1 MRLMLS
7 AIFLVFWLLGP
18 ASLST
23 GFTQPDQ
30 ANTCTGDD
38 QSHTFVNTLTVTHQS
53 ELRPLSSAYFVDETG
68 LVDTAGIAGQMFLND
83 FCHTSFPVPAV
94 GGALWLR
101 FEVTNSHADSQT
113 WIIGIVEVFVGE
125 LLLYESASEGSLSL
139 VARNGRTVPPQERPV
154 RAVRIA
160 VPVDIGAGESKQF
173 YLRVSGMLAQT
184 ATPVLVS
191 EAFFANWSAILTIM
205 GTLMLCFFA
214 MMALFSLIFFR
225 HIEPRFCWYYVLYMV
240 SRFVFVLFYN
250 DWFAKA
256 SGIIVPID
264 ASVRVTQFIG
274 GGSTLAVIL
283 FCFALFSTD
292 TLSRWEKLI
301 FWMLLAVGTVIIA
314 VTVLSPQK
322 LLVPLFL
329 FNSLTPFV
337 LFVVSVVK
345 YKNGMI
351 HAKWICAGLA
361 ALMFGLSLSVL
372 GFLFP
377 VAITTT
383 TSNLELVFMRPLNLG
398 YIVALFVEPI
408 CMMIAL
414 SAVVRAIGK
423 RQEAAVAEAAL
434 LRSNLA
440 QFENETVAQQKSA
453 EARIQALEALVR
465 DDPVST
471 LLPPAEKQI
480 VDKATKAVL
489 ENIEIVGFGARELAQ
504 ILGTS
509 EKTLGRRLK
518 TSLGLSPAAFIRSI
532 RLTVARDLIVLRQHS
547 TVAEVAYATGFSS
560 VSHFAKL
567 YRREFSETPS
577 EALRAAKA
585 SE

>member
-7 AIFLVFWLLGP
+7 AILLVFWWLGP
-18 ASLST
+18 AGQYTAFAQPNQANACSDDGQSETFINTLSV
-23 GFTQPDQ
+23 TQP
-30 ANTCTGDD
+30 G
-38 QSHTFVNTLTVTHQS
+38 

-68 LVDTAGIAGQMFLND
+68 LVDTAGIAGQTFLKG
-83 FCHTSFPVPAV
+83 FCNSSFPVPAS

-101 FEVTNSHADSQT
+101 FQVTNSHVSAQT
-113 WIIGIVEVFVGE
+113 WIIGMVEIFVDE
-125 LLLYESASEGSLSL
+125 LLLYESASDGLSL
-139 VARNGRTVPPQERPV
+139 VARNGRSVPPKDRPV
-154 RAVRIA
+154 SAVRMA
-160 VPVDIGAGESKQF
+160 VPFEIGAGESKLL
-173 YLRVSGMLAQT
+173 YLRVSGTLAPT

-191 EAFFANWSAILTIM
+191 EAFFGNWSAIPTII

-225 HIEPRFCWYYVLYMV
+225 HIDPRFCWYYVLYMA
-240 SRFVFVLFYN
+240 SRFAFTLFYN

-256 SGIIVPID
+256 TGIIVPIS
-264 ASVRVTQFIG
+264 ASIPVSLFIG

-292 TLSRWEKLI
+292 TLSRLEKLI
-301 FWMLLAVGTVIIA
+301 FWVLLAVGTVIIGM
-314 VTVLSPQK
+314 TVLSPQT

-329 FNSLTPFV
+329 FNSLTPLV
-337 LFVVSVVK
+337 LFVVSAVK
-345 YKNGMI
+345 YKNGLI

-361 ALMFGLSLSVL
+361 ALMFGLSLSVF

-377 VAITTT
+377 VELTTT
-383 TSNLELVFMRPLNLG
+383 TSGWDLVLARPLKLA
-398 YIVALFVEPI
+398 YIVAVFVEPI

-414 SAVVRAIGK
+414 SAVVRGIGK
-423 RQEAAVAEAAL
+423 RQDAAVAEAAL

-440 QFENETVAQQKSA
+440 QFEDQTVAQQKSA
-453 EARIQALEALVR
+453 QARILALEALVQ
-465 DDPVST
+465 DDPEST

-480 VDKATKAVL
+480 VDNATKAVL
-489 ENIEIVGFGARELAQ
+489 ENIELVGFGARELAQ

-518 TSLGLSPAAFIRSI
+518 ASLGLSPAAFIRSI

-577 EALRAAKA
+577 EALTAAKA

>member
-1 MRLMLS
+1 MRQMLS
-7 AIFLVFWLLGP
+7 AILLVFCLLGP
-18 ASLST
+18 AGQYT
-23 GFTQPDQ
+23 AFAQPNQ
-30 ANTCTGDD
+30 ANACTDD
-38 QSHTFVNTLTVTHQS
+38 DRSQTFVNTLTVAQPG

-68 LVDTAGIAGQMFLND
+68 LVDTAGIAGQTFLKDLCN
-83 FCHTSFPVPAV
+83 TSFPVPAV
-94 GGALWLR
+94 GGALWLQ
-101 FEVTNSHADSQT
+101 FEVTNSHIDAQT
-113 WIIGIVEVFVGE
+113 WIIGILEIFVDE
-125 LLLYESASEGSLSL
+125 LLLYESASDGLSL
-139 VARNGRTVPPQERPV
+139 VARNGRSVSPQDRPV
-154 RAVRIA
+154 RAVRMA
-160 VPVDIGAGESKQF
+160 VPLEIGAGESKLF
-173 YLRVSGMLAQT
+173 YLRVSGMLAPT

-191 EAFFANWSAILTIM
+191 EAFFASWSAIPTIM

-225 HIEPRFCWYYVLYMV
+225 HIDPRFCWYYVLYMA
-240 SRFVFVLFYN
+240 SRFAFTLFYN

-256 SGIIVPID
+256 TGIIVPIS
-264 ASVRVTQFIG
+264 ASVRVILFMG

-283 FCFALFSTD
+283 FCFALFSTN
-292 TLSRWEKLI
+292 TLSRLEKLI
-301 FWMLLAVGTVIIA
+301 FWILLAVGTVIIGA
-314 VTVLSPQK
+314 TVWRPQT
-322 LLVPLFL
+322 LLVPLLL
-329 FNSLTPFV
+329 FNSITPLV

-377 VAITTT
+377 VAITTA
-383 TSNLELVFMRPLNLG
+383 TSGLELVLSRPLKLA
-398 YIVALFVEPI
+398 YVVALFVEPI

-414 SAVVRAIGK
+414 SAVVRSIGK
-423 RQEAAVAEAAL
+423 RQDAAVAEAAL

-440 QFENETVAQQKSA
+440 QFEHQTVAQQKSA
-453 EARIQALEALVR
+453 QARILALEALVQ
-465 DDPVST
+465 DDPEST

>member
-1 MRLMLS
+1 M
-7 AIFLVFWLLGP
+7 
-18 ASLST
+18 
-23 GFTQPDQ
+23 
-30 ANTCTGDD
+30 
-38 QSHTFVNTLTVTHQS
+38 
-53 ELRPLSSAYFVDETG
+53 DETG
-68 LVDTAGIAGQMFLND
+68 LVDVTRITGQAFINGS
-83 FCHTSFPVPAV
+83 CRTSFPVPAS

-101 FEVTNSHADSQT
+101 FQATNSHIDAQT
-113 WIIGIVEVFVGE
+113 WIVGIIEIFVDE
-125 LLLYESASEGSLSL
+125 LLLYESASDGLSL
-139 VARNGRTVPPQERPV
+139 VARNGRSVPPQDRPV
-154 RAVRIA
+154 RAVRMA
-160 VPVDIGAGESKQF
+160 VPFDVGAGETKQL
-173 YLRVSGMLAQT
+173 YLRVSGMLAPT

-191 EAFFANWSAILTIM
+191 EAFFANWSAIPTII
-205 GTLMLCFFA
+205 GALMLCFFA

-225 HIEPRFCWYYVLYMV
+225 HIDPRFCWYYVLYMA
-240 SRFVFVLFYN
+240 SRFAFTLFYN

-256 SGIIVPID
+256 TGIIVPIS
-264 ASVRVTQFIG
+264 ASVRVILFMG

-283 FCFALFSTD
+283 FCFALFSTN
-292 TLSRWEKLI
+292 TLSRLEKLI
-301 FWMLLAVGTVIIA
+301 FWTLLAVGTVIIGA
-314 VTVLSPQK
+314 TVWSPHT

-329 FNSLTPFV
+329 FNCITPLV
-337 LFVVSVVK
+337 LFVVSAVK

-377 VAITTT
+377 VEITTT
-383 TSNLELVFMRPLNLG
+383 TSNLEPVLMRPLKLA

-414 SAVVRAIGK
+414 SAVVRAVGK
-423 RQEAAVAEAAL
+423 RQDAAVAEAAL
-434 LRSNLA
+434 LRSNMA
-440 QFENETVAQQKSA
+440 QFENRTMAQQKSA
-453 EARIQALEALVR
+453 QARIQALEALVQ

-471 LLPPAEKQI
+471 LPPPAEKQI

-489 ENIEIVGFGARELAQ
+489 ENIELVGFGARELAQ

>member
-7 AIFLVFWLLGP
+7 AILLVFWWLGP
-18 ASLST
+18 AGQYTAFAQPNQANACSDDGQSETFINTLSV
-23 GFTQPDQ
+23 TQP
-30 ANTCTGDD
+30 G
-38 QSHTFVNTLTVTHQS
+38 

-68 LVDTAGIAGQMFLND
+68 LVDTAVIAGQTFLIG
-83 FCHTSFPVPAV
+83 FCNSSFPVPGS

-101 FEVTNSHADSQT
+101 FQVTSSHVSAQT
-113 WIIGIVEVFVGE
+113 WIIGMVEIFVDE
-125 LLLYESASEGSLSL
+125 LLLYESASDGLSL
-139 VARNGRTVPPQERPV
+139 VARNGRSVPPKDRPV
-154 RAVRIA
+154 SAVRMA
-160 VPVDIGAGESKQF
+160 VPFEIGAGESKLL
-173 YLRVSGMLAQT
+173 YLRVSGTLAPT
-184 ATPVLVS
+184 VTPVLVS
-191 EAFFANWSAILTIM
+191 EAFFGNWSAIPTII

-225 HIEPRFCWYYVLYMV
+225 HIDPRFCWYYVLYMA
-240 SRFVFVLFYN
+240 SRFAFTLFYN

-256 SGIIVPID
+256 TGIIVPIS
-264 ASVRVTQFIG
+264 ASIPVSLFIG

-292 TLSRWEKLI
+292 TLSRLEKLI
-301 FWMLLAVGTVIIA
+301 FWVLLAVGTVIIGM
-314 VTVLSPQK
+314 TVLSPQT

-329 FNSLTPFV
+329 FNSLTPLV
-337 LFVVSVVK
+337 LFVVSAVK
-345 YKNGMI
+345 YKNGLI

-361 ALMFGLSLSVL
+361 ALMFGLSLSVF

-377 VAITTT
+377 VELTTT
-383 TSNLELVFMRPLNLG
+383 TSGLDLVLARPLKLA
-398 YIVALFVEPI
+398 YIVAVFVEPI

-414 SAVVRAIGK
+414 SAVVRGIGK
-423 RQEAAVAEAAL
+423 RQDAAVAEAAL

-440 QFENETVAQQKSA
+440 QFEDQTVAQQKSA
-453 EARIQALEALVR
+453 QARILALEALVQ
-465 DDPVST
+465 DDPEST

-480 VDKATKAVL
+480 VDNATKAVL
-489 ENIEIVGFGARELAQ
+489 ENIELVGFGARELAQ

-518 TSLGLSPAAFIRSI
+518 ASLGLSPAAFIRSI

-577 EALRAAKA
+577 EALTAAKA